1 MTLNIFKTTD
11 EFITVD
17 EAILRTRNSCQNFFS
32 YFHVFEEDFGFTR
45 LGFYWGMKKISHRHT
60 IFMLNDNHPKIRTII
75 HRNLIDCFW
84 CIKLKRI
91 ISMNKKL

>member
-1 MTLNIFKTTD
+1 MTLNIYKATD

-45 LGFYWGMKKISHRHT
+45 LGFYWGMKKISQGIQYLYLMIT
-60 IFMLNDNHPKIRTII
+60 TLEYVQFFIEI
-75 HRNLIDCFW
+75 
-84 CIKLKRI
+84 
-91 ISMNKKL
+91 